1 MTPTKTSDDYKP
13 CVAVWPNGQ
22 QRRCNVLTI
31 RLMSVDDA
39 RHELAAGHV
48 VWVAPEDVGAV
59 VASVENQI
67 R

>member
-1 MTPTKTSDDYKP
+1 MSEQGRTSDDYKP

-31 RLMSVDDA
+31 RLMSVENA
-39 RHELAAGHV
+39 RRELAAGHV
-48 VWVAPEDVGAV
+48 VWVAPEDVEAV
-59 VASVENQI
+59 VCGVD